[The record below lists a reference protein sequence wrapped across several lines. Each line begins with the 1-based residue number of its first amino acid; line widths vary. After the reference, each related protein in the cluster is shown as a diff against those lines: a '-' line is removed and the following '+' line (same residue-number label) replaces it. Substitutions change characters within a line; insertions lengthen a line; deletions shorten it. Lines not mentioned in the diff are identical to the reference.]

1 LSRLSSDAVI
11 LAFGD
16 SITYGTGAAAP
27 QSYPAVLETLTRRR
41 VINAGVPGEV
51 NAEALARLPDVLA
64 QEKPDLLILCHGGND
79 LLRRLDLQQ
88 TKRNLEAMIKTAKE
102 KNIAVVLIAVPAP
115 GIFLKPPALYEEIAD
130 DQRIPLEENILET
143 ILSDGTLKA
152 DYIHPNAAGYSMMAE
167 AIRDLLQKSDALRC
181 VVISSTGGIR
191 LFRCSYTLDW
201 SMMNTYDM
209 SRLLD
214 H

>member
-51 NAEALARLPDVLA
+51 SAEALARLPDVLA

-167 AIRDLLQKSDALRC
+167 AIRDLLQKSDAL
-181 VVISSTGGIR
+181 
-191 LFRCSYTLDW
+191 
-201 SMMNTYDM
+201 
-209 SRLLD
+209 
-214 H
+214 

>member
-1 LSRLSSDAVI
+1 MTFNRRCRTALLLLSALVCLGLWACTPEPKLSRLSSDAVI

-51 NAEALARLPDVLA
+51 SAEALARLPDVLA

-167 AIRDLLQKSDALRC
+167 AIRDLLQKSDAL
-181 VVISSTGGIR
+181 
-191 LFRCSYTLDW
+191 
-201 SMMNTYDM
+201 
-209 SRLLD
+209 
-214 H
+214 